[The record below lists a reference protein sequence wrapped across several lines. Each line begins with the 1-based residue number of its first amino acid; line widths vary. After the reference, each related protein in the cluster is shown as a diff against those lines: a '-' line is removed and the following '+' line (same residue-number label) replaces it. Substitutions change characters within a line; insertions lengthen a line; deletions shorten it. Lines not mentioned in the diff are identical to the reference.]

1 MDILK
6 YKNII
11 ILLVC
16 IIIVSF
22 LGLGYLEIKSLKNK
36 IQNIETKL
44 IENNKQNKDTN
55 NYKNSNDY
63 NNYNNDKEEIKKN
76 IIMCIMCNKNP
87 AEVSSMIKY
96 HNKYCIECSNIDY
109 NNSKKV
115 EDFLK
120 NNSNTPTKN
129 KQVINNETINTST
142 NSITDIS
149 SSNTP
154 VLNMDDIEKQRIKQH
169 PEYQTKVQENIKKN
183 ITNETI
189 VEPDQEHIEKEY
201 TQVIQEDTRELSTQD
216 ELEENVQDIFQETN
230 NFNGKTD
237 ESQNIEE
244 VDYNS
249 DVEMEEVNKDNS
261 DIEMEEVVVVE
272 VNDDNSDVEIFD
284 GNSDVEIEEVVVVEI
299 VDDNSDVEIVDDNSD
314 VEIEEVDINTIEID
328 KQYMQLKLFKLD
340 ILRILLKKNNISYSG
355 NKDKIINRI
364 ITNNVDYSDILNK

>member
-299 VDDNSDVEIVDDNSD
+299 VDDNSDVEI
-314 VEIEEVDINTIEID
+314 EEVDINTIEID